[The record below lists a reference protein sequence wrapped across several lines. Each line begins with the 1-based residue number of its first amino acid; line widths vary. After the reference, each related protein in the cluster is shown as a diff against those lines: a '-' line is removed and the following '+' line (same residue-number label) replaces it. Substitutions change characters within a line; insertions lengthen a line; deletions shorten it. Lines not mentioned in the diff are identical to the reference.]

1 MSIPQLP
8 KLIPIPLTIAFI
20 KRMLHL
26 PTHSMTK
33 VALRPE
39 HQRPNQLM
47 RFRRSLHLE
56 HRVYLMINRY
66 GFLAGSL
73 EIEWIRF
80 QVDGFEFL
88 PRLRITKVLGGVELW
103 NRNQWLNLGEVHNWT
118 LNVFYFE
125 MVEIHF
131 DLLII

>member
-1 MSIPQLP
+1 
-8 KLIPIPLTIAFI
+8 
-20 KRMLHL
+20 
-26 PTHSMTK
+26 
-33 VALRPE
+33 
-39 HQRPNQLM
+39 
-47 RFRRSLHLE
+47 
-56 HRVYLMINRY
+56 MINRY